1 MPGLY
6 AWFFLNDWEG
16 ALLKKIKIFL
26 SIEVLKFRFLKYFL
40 LTVLGGGGGT
50 GLNVTMGGLHP
61 SAAWLNF
68 QPNAMENLETLY
80 RFRI

>member
-1 MPGLY
+1 MPGLYAWIVCLDCMPGLY

-40 LTVLGGGGGT
+40 LTVLGGGGGL
-50 GLNVTMGGLHP
+50 G
-61 SAAWLNF
+61 
-68 QPNAMENLETLY
+68 
-80 RFRI
+80 